1 MTSAVIASATVSLLL
16 LGRQLQPEVFSHGLL
31 LHCFCVEASVAA
43 NNKKKKHHQSQ
54 MTALDQ
60 GSEQS
65 SGMSVGI
72 NVSSSQS
79 GRHDLPAVQLT
90 ALQSRL
96 KAEADRG
103 AEGMNQ
109 ARSEFEERISA
120 MRVQL
125 QQQEVDNAALLDV
138 VQVQHEHYL
147 TA

>member
-1 MTSAVIASATVSLLL
+1 M
-16 LGRQLQPEVFSHGLL
+16 
-31 LHCFCVEASVAA
+31 
-43 NNKKKKHHQSQ
+43 
-54 MTALDQ
+54 
-60 GSEQS
+60 
-65 SGMSVGI
+65 
-72 NVSSSQS
+72 
-79 GRHDLPAVQLT
+79 QLT

-109 ARSEFEERISA
+109 ARNEFEERISA